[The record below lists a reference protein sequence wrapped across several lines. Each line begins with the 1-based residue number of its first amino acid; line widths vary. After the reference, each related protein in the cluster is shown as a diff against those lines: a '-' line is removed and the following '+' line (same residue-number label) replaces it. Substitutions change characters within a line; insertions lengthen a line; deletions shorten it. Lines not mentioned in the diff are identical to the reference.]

1 MKNTKILKEK
11 SCSFAGPIDWNSLPF
26 DMQELMGGG
35 GGSAGCISATAS
47 AKNKQFFCS
56 LDDPISGWRVHSHG

>member
-26 DMQELMGGG
+26 DMQELMEVGGG
-35 GGSAGCISATAS
+35 GREGGMYQCY
-47 AKNKQFFCS
+47 C
-56 LDDPISGWRVHSHG
+56 